1 MEPSDNQFRDRRA
14 EHPAELPSR
23 EEAASL
29 AKRPRLNLR
38 IGRITSTEARDRAS
52 LYKGLMDQAS
62 PLYLADCGGNLVY
75 TNAAF
80 SGIAR
85 ALFGLA
91 QGVAAS
97 DETPPALMK
106 VIEKLYLDMR
116 PFQVKE
122 TIEIEGEARTY
133 VSRHLPILDGDGEL
147 LGFGG
152 IYTDISGQTRALVR
166 AGQME
171 GWLQDV
177 IRSASDWVWETDAN
191 FNLSFV
197 SPRISEALG
206 LPAQLLIGKHLFS
219 LGRFEDDRET
229 GGSAR
234 EIMDR
239 HAPFRHRLFLMAD
252 DRGKTRRIHLSGV
265 PVFDEGGGRFTG
277 YRGTGTDFT
286 RQYEAEQSAFQAKV
300 ELEKTLDELKQRNLQ
315 LDLALGKAQAA
326 GKAKMDF
333 LAMMSHE
340 LRTPLNAII
349 GFSEVASQRVFG
361 PLNDTYLTYFND
373 ILKAGRHLLAI
384 INDILDTA
392 KIENQELSVE
402 VAPVPAKEL
411 IAEARSLIAL
421 RAEEKNLDTEQVD
434 IEDRWTLLVDRVRAR
449 QILVNLLG
457 NAVKFTPA
465 GGSIGVEARESA
477 DGKLALAVWDTGVGI
492 PADEQE
498 RIFEHFYQVESD
510 ILSRRDEGTGLGL
523 SVSLYLARRMGGDI
537 TLESGAERGSRFTV
551 TLPLVKPVAPVPAG
565 D

>member
-29 AKRPRLNLR
+29 AKRPRLKLSV
-38 IGRITSTEARDRAS
+38 GRITSTEARDRAS

-62 PLYLADCGGNLVY
+62 PLYLTDFGGNLVY

-116 PFQVKE
+116 PVQVKD
-122 TIEIEGEARTY
+122 TIEIEGEVRTY
-133 VSRHLPILDGDGEL
+133 ASRHFPILDGDGEL

-411 IAEARSLIAL
+411 IAEARSLVAL

-498 RIFEHFYQVESD
+498 RVFEHFYQVESD

-551 TLPLVKPVAPVPAG
+551 TLPLAQPVAPVPAG

>member
-14 EHPAELPSR
+14 EHPAELPGR
-23 EEAASL
+23 EEAASV

-38 IGRITSTEARDRAS
+38 IGRVASTEARDRAS

-62 PLYLADCGGNLVY
+62 PLYLADFGGNLVY

-85 ALFGLA
+85 PLFGLA

-116 PFQVKE
+116 PVQVKD

-133 VSRHLPILDGDGEL
+133 ASRHFPILDGDGEL

-152 IYTDISGQTRALVR
+152 IYTDISGQTRALVH

-206 LPAQLLIGKHLFS
+206 LPAQLLIGKHLSS

-229 GGSAR
+229 GGEAR

-239 HAPFRHRLFLMAD
+239 HAPFRHRLFLMPD

-384 INDILDTA
+384 INDLLDTA

-402 VAPVPAKEL
+402 VAAVPAKEL
-411 IAEARSLIAL
+411 VAEARSLVAL

-498 RIFEHFYQVESD
+498 RVFEHFYQVESD

-537 TLESGAERGSRFTV
+537 TLESGADRGSRFTV